1 MKSRLLLIAL
11 FIPCFWANAQKYTMD
26 LPKVII
32 KFSPQHI
39 LRSGLWLSGEIFDER
54 HKMSN
59 QISAEMLYKK
69 ANSFE
74 QEEVTGVFET
84 TGFTFE
90 YMFRY
95 FPGKLR
101 IEKRL
106 NSENVGGF
114 YTGFFAQAGNYTDK
128 VGFYNEPVWPDPAKY
143 EATTVKTTGFY
154 FGVLIGKQMSIN
166 EYMYV
171 DMFLGAGLR
180 AASSSLK
187 AENKDFPWEELRNRS
202 YRGIYQ
208 NGILPKAGLTFGIGF
223 N

>member
-1 MKSRLLLIAL
+1 MKSRLFLALLL
-11 FIPCFWANAQKYTMD
+11 PCFWANAQNRSMD

-39 LRSGLWLSGEIFDER
+39 LRSGLWMSGEIFDER

-74 QEEVTGVFET
+74 QNEVVGLFES

-106 NSENVGGF
+106 SSENVGGF

-128 VGFYNEPVWPDPAKY
+128 VGFYHPGVWPDPAKY
-143 EATTVKTTGFY
+143 DIGTVKTTAFY
-154 FGVLIGKQMSIN
+154 FGVLIGKEMSIN
-166 EYMYV
+166 EFMYI
-171 DMFLGAGLR
+171 DLFLGAGLR
-180 AASSSLK
+180 AANSTLK
-187 AENKDFPWEELRNRS
+187 EEKADFNWNDLADRS

-208 NGILPKAGLTFGIGF
+208 NGIFPKAGITFGIGF